1 MENKDKVIRVRM
13 DKDTRYKLSILKQDK
28 GMSAYIRD
36 MIIKKFVVLV
46 ESWKSKDE
54 VPEDDKVCYI
64 VSPDYDI
71 YLGRFIKIDG
81 LLHPGIFLDLES
93 DRVISWDDDVMKWTY
108 LKYPPLPE

>member
-1 MENKDKVIRVRM
+1 MENKDKIVRVRM
-13 DKDTRYKLSILKQDK
+13 DRDTRYKLNILKQDK

-54 VPEDDKVCYI
+54 VPEDNKLCYI

-71 YLGRFIKIDG
+71 YLGRLIKIDG

-93 DRVISWDDDVMKWTY
+93 DNVISWDNDIMKWTY